1 MGICLSYSTTVLYVR
16 RNRTFI
22 YLFIYFLLATLV
34 ICTRCRKKHYQIR
47 REKQLEAAVVV
58 SFLTIWISN
67 FTLLQKKK
75 KTTISV
81 KKWNI
86 YVSQSNTTEGHFLR
100 ELCFGLVK
108 SRLVFLNGNNV
119 NFCDFYWASRHTTF
133 VCLFE

>member
-1 MGICLSYSTTVLYVR
+1 MYEDTEL
-16 RNRTFI
+16 
-22 YLFIYFLLATLV
+22 LFIYFLLATLV

-100 ELCFGLVK
+100 ELRFGLMETG
-108 SRLVFLNGNNV
+108 FP
-119 NFCDFYWASRHTTF
+119 
-133 VCLFE
+133 